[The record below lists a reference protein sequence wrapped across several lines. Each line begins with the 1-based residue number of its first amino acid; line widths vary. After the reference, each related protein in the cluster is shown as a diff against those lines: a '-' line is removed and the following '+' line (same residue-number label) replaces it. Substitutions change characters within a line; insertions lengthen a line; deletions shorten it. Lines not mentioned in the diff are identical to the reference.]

1 MYTVANYLLDKISKL
16 GVKKIF
22 GVPGDFNLEF
32 LDFIL
37 KNDKLDWVGSVNELN
52 AAYCADGYA
61 RVNGVGVVV
70 TTYGVGELSA
80 INGIAGSYS
89 EDIPIIHIVGV
100 PPSFLVNSN
109 KVVHHTLGNYK
120 FDEFKK
126 IYENVTCHQVW
137 IDFINPIDQIN
148 SAIQSCII
156 YKKPIY
162 IMLPTDVMKMEIG
175 PINRDIYFPT
185 IYDFESVNNVTN
197 DLYNKIKNS
206 KQAVIIAGNKITSY
220 RLKKYFNRFVNNAK
234 ISVVNT
240 MYGKSSFDESNDFF
254 AGIYI
259 GKNTADKQLQ
269 EFVDNADLIISVGN
283 KFTDLSSSNFQLGF
297 NKEKMFIIDDKCVC
311 YDGKQIDNIL
321 LNSVVKKLSNMEFN
335 YDGINYKAKNILS
348 KSVDP
353 KDKITYDDFYS
364 ILNSTISN
372 DDIVVSDMGTCSFA
386 AQYLNLKEN
395 TEFIMQPLYVSIGFS
410 LPASIGVKMAK
421 WNSRVINIIGDGA
434 FNMTLNEI
442 ATIVRNKIPMITFL
456 INNKGYTIERVIH
469 GPNEIYNDIGVI
481 DYSKLLEGFDNKN
494 RHILYFDILT
504 NEDLLNCLIKISD
517 IDDKYIFVNV
527 NIDPLDIPKSLKSVF

>member
-109 KVVHHTLGNYK
+109 KVVHHTLGDYK

-348 KSVDP
+348 KGVDP

-395 TEFIMQPLYVSIGFS
+395 TEFIMQPLYASIGFS

-504 NEDLLNCLIKISD
+504 NEDLFNCLIKISD
-517 IDDKYIFVNV
+517 IDDRYIFVNV

>member
-109 KVVHHTLGNYK
+109 KVVHHTLGDYK

-175 PINRDIYFPT
+175 PINRDIFFPT

-348 KSVDP
+348 KGVDP

-395 TEFIMQPLYVSIGFS
+395 TEFIMQPLYASIGFS

-517 IDDKYIFVNV
+517 IDDRYIFVNV

>member
-100 PPSFLVNSN
+100 PPTFLVNSN

-395 TEFIMQPLYVSIGFS
+395 TEFIMQPFI
-410 LPASIGVKMAK
+410 
-421 WNSRVINIIGDGA
+421 
-434 FNMTLNEI
+434 
-442 ATIVRNKIPMITFL
+442 
-456 INNKGYTIERVIH
+456 
-469 GPNEIYNDIGVI
+469 
-481 DYSKLLEGFDNKN
+481 
-494 RHILYFDILT
+494 
-504 NEDLLNCLIKISD
+504 C
-517 IDDKYIFVNV
+517 VNW
-527 NIDPLDIPKSLKSVF
+527 F

>member
-109 KVVHHTLGNYK
+109 KVVHHTLGDYK

-348 KSVDP
+348 KGVDP

-395 TEFIMQPLYVSIGFS
+395 TEFIMQPLYASIGFS

-517 IDDKYIFVNV
+517 IDDRYIFVNV

>member
-395 TEFIMQPLYVSIGFS
+395 TEFIMQPLYASIGFS